1 VDDPVCTT
9 GPRRR
14 APILALLGA
23 NAVSETGNVLA
34 FVAIPWFVLQTTG
47 SAARTGLTGA
57 AFLLAAVMAGL
68 FGGPIVD
75 RTGFKRA
82 SIVADLTGAVTVA
95 LIPLLYHT
103 TGLLFW
109 QLQVLVFLGGFL
121 DTPGHTARQGLV
133 PDLARRAG
141 MRIERANSAF
151 QGIQYAS
158 FLVGPPLAGLLIA
171 AFAPG
176 NVLWIDAS
184 TFVVSAALV
193 AALVPPVTPRPD
205 TVAER
210 RRAGRYLAELA
221 EGMAFIR
228 RDRLVVWMFGIGVV
242 ANSLVLPLFAVVL
255 PFYARQTYGSAVD
268 LGLMLGGFGS
278 GALAGTVLYGTVG
291 HLLPRRATLVSAIV
305 LMGLPFWVLVATP
318 PLGVTIGALF
328 VAGFVLGPSNPLTY
342 SVLQER
348 TPPRMLGRVLGAGIS
363 LSMVGAPAGVVLC
376 GYALEILGLR
386 PTLAGISACYLAV
399 GLLSF
404 ISPALHELDKARD

>member
-1 VDDPVCTT
+1 M
-9 GPRRR
+9 
-14 APILALLGA
+14 
-23 NAVSETGNVLA
+23 LA

-47 SAARTGLTGA
+47 SAARTGLIGA

-109 QLQVLVFLGGFL
+109 QLLVLVFLGGFL
-121 DTPGHTARQGLV
+121 DAPGHTARQGLV
-133 PDLARRAG
+133 PDLAGRVG
-141 MRIERANSAF
+141 MGIERANSAF

-158 FLVGPPLAGLLIA
+158 FLVGSPLAGLLIV

-193 AALVPPVTPRPD
+193 AALVPPVTPRPS

-210 RRAGRYLAELA
+210 RRAGRYRAELA

-242 ANSLVLPLFAVVL
+242 TNSLVLPLFAVVL

-328 VAGFVLGPSNPLTY
+328 VAGFVLGPSNTLTY

-348 TPPRMLGRVLGAGIS
+348 TPPRMLGRVLGAGVS
-363 LSMVGAPAGVVLC
+363 LSMVGAPVGVGLC

-386 PTLAGISACYLAV
+386 PTLAGISACYLVV